1 MVGIMPLDDVTVLD
15 LTHYTAGP
23 FATRILSD
31 YGANVIKIE
40 RPETGDPARML
51 PPFYEDKPG
60 LERSGL
66 FLWLNTNKRSITI
79 DLKKDEGRDLVLELV
94 KHSQILVENFSPGTM
109 DALGLS
115 PAKLLEANPKLIIT
129 SLSNYGQTGPYRDY
143 IGNELNLY
151 GMGGSMIGAGNID
164 HEPLKTAGRMVNYH
178 AGYVAALA
186 SALGLYTVEERDE
199 LGDHIDV
206 SIFETASHSI
216 DMRLN
221 RLMGYQY
228 TGRLAGRQSQA
239 SAVGSGVHPCADG
252 YFLITGGARFI
263 PNIIR
268 MIGMDE
274 LLDQEEWSTPEG
286 RAHPDRID
294 EFLPHL
300 IPWTLSRTKEEIR
313 KEAEKHAV
321 LGGPMNTIEDLM
333 NNEQFIDRGYFQE
346 IDHPETG
353 PIKYPGYHFTLHRDE
368 DQPMPDRKRAP
379 LLGEHSEEILQE
391 IGLSKSDIETL
402 KKKSVI

>member
-1 MVGIMPLDDVTVLD
+1 MVGIMPLDDVTVVD

-31 YGANVIKIE
+31 YGANVIKVE
-40 RPETGDPARML
+40 RPITGDPARML
-51 PPFYEDKPG
+51 PPFYEDEPG

-94 KHSQILVENFSPGTM
+94 KNSQILVENFSPGTM

-115 PAKLLEANPKLIIT
+115 PTKLLEANPKLIIT

-151 GMGGSMIGAGNID
+151 GMGGSMIGAGNVD

-186 SALGLYTVEERDE
+186 SALGLYTVEERNE
-199 LGDHIDV
+199 QGDHIDV
-206 SIFETASHSI
+206 SIFETATHSI

-263 PNIIR
+263 PNIIK

-300 IPWTLSRTKEEIR
+300 IPWTLARTKEEIR

-333 NNEQFIDRGYFQE
+333 NNEQFIDREYFQE

-353 PIKYPGYHFTLHRDE
+353 PIKYPGYHFTLHRGE
-368 DQPMPDRKRAP
+368 DQPMPDRNRAP
-379 LLGEHSEEILQE
+379 LLGEHSEEILAE
-391 IGLSKSDIETL
+391 IGVSKSEIEKL
-402 KKKSVI
+402 KTKNVI